1 MQLDGLSL
9 SALVAELHTT
19 LSGGRIDRIFQV
31 DPYSLLLWIRSGNQ
45 DFPLWLSAA
54 PSAPDLYIMAKT
66 PENPAAP
73 PALCMLLRK
82 HLEDGRLLSV
92 EQQGLDRIVNFNIAI
107 RGEGGR
113 IVSKTLVCEF
123 MGKHSNI
130 ILIQDGQIIDSVK
143 RVNYQLSRYR
153 QILPGRPYLPPP
165 GQERLPAAQTAWEE
179 IEASLKEK
187 ITLPLSKALLQSVNG
202 LGPVTIREII
212 WRAGLPPNLT
222 PEKLEASDWLA
233 LKEAWQEL
241 FAALAASDHKPS
253 VAVSTAGG
261 FLALACFSLHHLSD
275 ATLHEFSTLSAAA
288 DFARSL
294 NPAPRRAAKQDE
306 LLQQINEPLQ
316 RTRHKYPILE
326 QELAAA
332 EDCDKLRIC
341 GDILMSFP
349 HLVSEG
355 ATEAIL
361 PDIYSENEDATLKI
375 ILQPL
380 KSAVDNAQ
388 SYYAR
393 YNKSKRAQ
401 ELLRRQLE
409 NCRLDIAYLE
419 SVLQAAEQ
427 AETSAD
433 FEEIRLE
440 LIAQGYLKA
449 GGGKKKQHIPQAKP
463 LSITLPGGAVLLI
476 GRNNRQNDLVTFK
489 LSQTNDLW
497 FHTKDIP
504 GSHVILRSNA
514 KSPQPEDIRVA
525 ALFAA
530 YFSKSRG
537 SSNVPVDYTL
547 RRHVKKPSG
556 AKPGFVIYEQQQTLY
571 VTPEQQLIETYMS

>member
-9 SALVAELHTT
+9 SALVAELHTA

-31 DPYSLLLWIRSGNQ
+31 DSYSLLLWIRSGNR

-66 PENPAAP
+66 PENPATP

-82 HLEDGRLLSV
+82 HLEDGRLISV
-92 EQQGLDRIVNFNIAI
+92 EQQGLDRIVNLNISV

-113 IVSKTLVCEF
+113 IVSKTLICEF

-130 ILIQDGQIIDSVK
+130 ILVQDGQIIDSVK
-143 RVNYQLSRYR
+143 RVNFQLSRYR

-165 GQERLPAAQTAWEE
+165 GQERLPAAQTEWAE
-179 IEASLKEK
+179 IEASLKGK
-187 ITLPLSKALLQSVNG
+187 SALPLGKALLQSVNG
-202 LGPVTIREII
+202 LGPVSIREII
-212 WRAGLPPNLT
+212 WRAGLPQNMT
-222 PEKLEASDWLA
+222 IEKLESSDWLA
-233 LKEAWQEL
+233 LKDSWQEL
-241 FAALAASDHKPS
+241 FAALAASDYKPS
-253 VAVSTAGG
+253 VAVSDSGN
-261 FLALACFSLHHLSD
+261 FLALACFSLHHLTD
-275 ATLHEFSTLSAAA
+275 ATLHEFPTLSEAA
-288 DFARSL
+288 DFSRSL

-306 LLQQINEPLQ
+306 LLQQISEPLQ
-316 RTRHKYPILE
+316 RARNKYPILE

-341 GDILMSFP
+341 GDILMSYP
-349 HLVSEG
+349 HLVTQGASE
-355 ATEAIL
+355 AVL
-361 PDIYSENEDATLKI
+361 PDIYSEAEDATLKI
-375 ILQPL
+375 SLHPL

-388 SYYAR
+388 LYYAR

-401 ELLRRQLE
+401 ELLRHQLE
-409 NCRLDIAYLE
+409 NCRLDITYLE

-449 GGGKKKQHIPQAKP
+449 GGKKKQNIPQAKP
-463 LSITLPGGAVLLI
+463 LSLALPGGSTLLI

-504 GSHVILRSNA
+504 GSHVILHSNS
-514 KSPQPEDIRVA
+514 KTHQDEDIRLA

-530 YFSKSRG
+530 YFSKSRD

-571 VTPEQQLIETYMS
+571 VTPEHEVIKAYLK